1 MTGNLIVIVGP
12 SGVGKGS
19 VLKKVFQELNNL
31 VFSVSATTRPKRV
44 GEIEGTNYFFKTK
57 EEFKQM
63 IEKGELIEWAEF
75 VGNFYGTPK
84 KYIEEKVK
92 ADKDIIL
99 EIEVEG
105 AKQIKQILPNALFI
119 FLAPP
124 SIEVLYKRLK
134 ERSTES
140 EEKILARVEK
150 SKQELQ
156 EINQFENLVINEE
169 GKIEETAQS
178 IIKIIQAHRLL
189 NVKDKYF

>member
-1 MTGNLIVIVGP
+1 MAGNLIVIVGP
-12 SGVGKGS
+12 SGVGKGT
-19 VLKKVFQELNNL
+19 VLKKVFQDLDNL
-31 VFSVSATTRPKRV
+31 VFSVSATTRPKRA
-44 GEIEGTNYFFKTK
+44 GEIEGINYFFKSK
-57 EEFKQM
+57 QEFKQM

-84 KYIEEKVK
+84 KYIEDQVK
-92 ADKDIIL
+92 ANKDIIL

-169 GKIEETAQS
+169 GKIEETAQTQEES
-178 IIKIIQAHRLL
+178 LQ
-189 NVKDKYF
+189 

>member
-1 MTGNLIVIVGP
+1 MD
-12 SGVGKGS
+12 
-19 VLKKVFQELNNL
+19 NL
-31 VFSVSATTRPKRV
+31 VFSVSATTRPKRA
-44 GEIEGTNYFFKTK
+44 GEIEGINYFFKSK
-57 EEFKQM
+57 QEFKQM

-84 KYIEEKVK
+84 KYIEDQVK
-92 ADKDIIL
+92 ANKDIIL

-178 IIKIIQAHRLL
+178 IIQIIQAHRSQNKL
-189 NVKDKYF
+189 

>member
-12 SGVGKGS
+12 SGVGKGT
-19 VLKKVFQELNNL
+19 VLKKVFEDLDNL
-31 VFSVSATTRPKRV
+31 VFSVSVTTRKKRE
-44 GEIEGTNYFFKTK
+44 GEVEGKNYFFKTK
-57 EEFKQM
+57 EEFKEM
-63 IEKGELIEWAEF
+63 IAKNELIEWAEF

-84 KYIEEKVK
+84 KYIEDRVQEG
-92 ADKDIIL
+92 KDIIL

-134 ERSTES
+134 ERSTEP

-150 SKQELQ
+150 SKQELK
-156 EINQFENLVINEE
+156 EINRFENLIINEE

-178 IIKIIQAHRLL
+178 IIQTIQAHRQNKQALS
-189 NVKDKYF
+189 K

>member
-1 MTGNLIVIVGP
+1 MAGNLIVIVGP
-12 SGVGKGS
+12 SGVGKGT
-19 VLKKVFQELNNL
+19 VLKKVFQDLDNL
-31 VFSVSATTRPKRV
+31 VFSVSATTRPKRA
-44 GEIEGTNYFFKTK
+44 GEIEGINYFFKSK
-57 EEFKQM
+57 QEFKQM

-84 KYIEEKVK
+84 KYIEDQVK
-92 ADKDIIL
+92 ANKDIIL

-178 IIKIIQAHRLL
+178 IIQIIQAHRSQNKL
-189 NVKDKYF
+189 